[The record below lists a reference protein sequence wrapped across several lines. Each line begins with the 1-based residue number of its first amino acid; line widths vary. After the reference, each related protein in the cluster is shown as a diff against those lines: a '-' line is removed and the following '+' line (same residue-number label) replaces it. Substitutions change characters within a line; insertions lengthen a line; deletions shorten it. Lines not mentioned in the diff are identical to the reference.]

1 MLDVSA
7 PPVTRAPAVQRS
19 LYRAVWRWHF
29 YAGLLAIPVIVILSL
44 SGIVYLFKPQ
54 LNSLLYGDL
63 VKVPAAA
70 TSVPFAQQLDTV
82 KARYPD
88 ATIGTIFTPDNPR
101 RSTQIDLTAPGK
113 DLSVFVNPH
122 TGQLLG
128 ARNNGHDPARIALEL
143 HGSLMTGKWLH
154 SKTIGDRFIELVAGW
169 TVVLVIT
176 GLYLWWPRKRRDR
189 TAGAR
194 RDRLRGV
201 LTIRRRTG
209 NPRLFWRDLHA
220 VTGVL
225 FSFVL
230 MFFLVT
236 GMAWTGYW
244 GAKFS
249 SAANSV
255 DGYTKGSFSFS
266 AQSTPPT
273 TVGEL
278 LPDGRSPWAAG
289 LLPLA
294 PSQPPP
300 APPTGST
307 PVTMDA
313 VLNTARA
320 EGMTGS
326 LAVVPPS
333 DSTGSWF
340 VGRYSDTDGAPNR
353 SSLDDRISYV
363 DQYSAQP
370 IETYRYADYGATGKA
385 YDTGIAL
392 HEGRE
397 WGLASQLLAL
407 LGVLAILVSVAS
419 SLVMWR
425 KRRPRGLGAPRKE
438 PDRRVGLGVL
448 AIMAGLGVLF
458 PLVGLSMV
466 LLLTAE
472 FFVLRRIPPV
482 ARALGLEPS
491 ARTRAP
497 DATAVRAG
505 GTNADRSV

>member
-1 MLDVSA
+1 MLDTAARPA
-7 PPVTRAPAVQRS
+7 PTPTRPRS

-29 YAGLLAIPVIVILSL
+29 YAGLLVIPVIVILSL

-54 LNSLLYGDL
+54 LNALLYGDL
-63 VKVPAAA
+63 MKVRPAA
-70 TSVPFAQQLDTV
+70 TSVPFAQQLETV
-82 KARYPD
+82 QARYPD
-88 ATIGTIFTPDNPR
+88 ASIGTIFTPDNPR
-101 RSTQIDLTAPGK
+101 RSTQIDLTTPGK

-169 TVVLVIT
+169 TVVMVVT

-230 MFFLVT
+230 MFFLIT

-249 SAANSV
+249 SVANSV

-266 AQSTPPT
+266 AQSKPPT

-289 LLPLA
+289 QLPLA
-294 PSQPPP
+294 PSQLPP
-300 APPTGST
+300 APSIDGRPPTGDAAT
-307 PVTMDA
+307 GGAPVTMDA

-320 EGMTGS
+320 HGMTGS

-333 DSTGSWF
+333 DPTGSWF

-353 SSLDDRISYV
+353 SSLDDRIIYV
-363 DQYSAQP
+363 DQYSAKP

-438 PDRRVGLGVL
+438 PDRRVGFGVL
-448 AIMAGLGVLF
+448 VIMTGLGVLF

-466 LLLTAE
+466 ALLTLE
-472 FFVLRRIPPV
+472 FFVLRRVPPL
-482 ARALGLEPS
+482 ARALGLE
-491 ARTRAP
+491 
-497 DATAVRAG
+497 D
-505 GTNADRSV
+505 